1 MVVAMMALPVVTQ
14 AVFGVTVGETAAMP
28 AAGTAVVAG
37 AIDTHW
43 GYLAPVR
50 FVSHLSGWSYPN
62 GLLSEGDPQDELPV
76 KDLAKLAVEAVCWS
90 VTRIFRQM

>member
-14 AVFGVTVGETAAMP
+14 VVFGVMVGETAAMP

-43 GYLAPVR
+43 GDLAPVK

-62 GLLSEGDPQDELPV
+62 GLWSEGDPQDELPV
-76 KDLAKLAVEAVCWS
+76 KNLAKLAVEAVCWS
-90 VTRIFRQM
+90 VTGIFRQM

>member
-43 GYLAPVR
+43 GYLAPVT

-90 VTRIFRQM
+90 VTRILRQM